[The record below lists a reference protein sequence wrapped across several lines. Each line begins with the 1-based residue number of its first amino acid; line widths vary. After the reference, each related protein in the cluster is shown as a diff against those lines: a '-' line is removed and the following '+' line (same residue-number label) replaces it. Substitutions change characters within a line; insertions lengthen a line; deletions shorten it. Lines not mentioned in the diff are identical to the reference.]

1 MKRKASPSNV
11 KVLVASA
18 KTAGEK
24 AVLKS
29 LNAGLTVY
37 GIENGVIVGMDIHT
51 HPLTIKPLKE
61 I

>member
-11 KVLVASA
+11 KILVASA
-18 KTAGEK
+18 KLAGER

-37 GIENGVIVGMDIHT
+37 GLENGIIVGMDIHT
-51 HPLTIKPLKE
+51 HPLTRKPVKD